1 MKRWITCLLAVVVIL
16 AGCQAGEVES
26 ATTEPTATAIPPVPS
41 HTATYVLEI
50 LPTLR
55 PVQDRTTLTAQGSV
69 EFKVIHWNDFHGALV
84 ERTTPEGTWVPGIAR
99 LASVVRVETSVLGAD
114 HTLVLDAGDWAPVGN
129 PKIANSMLD
138 LFKYIGLD
146 AMTVGNH
153 DLWKGLPALKGFIQ
167 NAQPIEMLSM
177 NMMARD
183 EVECSN
189 KPLINAYQVYEITS
203 SDGVTVRVGVVGMGR
218 EGLEYLSNIQGAYKA
233 ACFINPVAS
242 YEVLYPDLV
251 EREKAD
257 VVIVVSHSGLERD
270 EDFARQTNALG
281 IAPDLIISGHSH
293 SWMTNPVVIGK
304 TQIAQVGEFGR
315 AVGIFDL
322 IYNRD
327 SAALD
332 SSWRQVIFNPCSPVD
347 DETQSRLRQ
356 ALPDLVI
363 PDPQPCVIRQL
374 PQGAIYLADMQP
386 LSASVGYWS
395 LGVGTF
401 PATDEGM
408 VQGGMITSHGES
420 FPKGLFAHAPS
431 ELVYNLGGL
440 YTRFHALINL
450 KEIACGNGAE
460 FVVLLDGHEVFRSEV
475 LTAESE
481 PVEVSL
487 DVTRAKK
494 LTLRTDEL
502 GRNDC
507 DATIWGDPYVE

>member
-55 PVQDRTTLTAQGSV
+55 PVQDRTTLPAQGSV

-99 LASVVRVETSVLGAD
+99 LASVVRVESSVLGAD
-114 HTLVLDAGDWAPVGN
+114 HTLVLDAGDWVPVGN
-129 PKIANSMLD
+129 PKTVDAQMS
-138 LFKYIGLD
+138 LFKSMGLD

-153 DLWKGLPALKGFIQ
+153 DLWRGLPALLVF
-167 NAQPIEMLSM
+167 ASESLPVEVLSL
-177 NMMARD
+177 NMMGREAGGCVD
-183 EVECSN
+183 SQ
-189 KPLINAYQVYEITS
+189 LINGYQIYEITGN
-203 SDGVTVRVGVVGMGR
+203 DGTIVRVAVVGVGM
-218 EGLEYLSNIQGAYKA
+218 EGLERENVQSAYKTI
-233 ACFINPVAS
+233 CYTNPVTS
-242 YEVLYPDLV
+242 YEVLYPSLV

-332 SSWRQVIFNPCSPVD
+332 SSWRQVVFSPCSQVD

-363 PDPQPCVIRQL
+363 PDPQPCVVRQL